1 MVLNNW
7 QMDLN
12 ILIGLFFPIKPL
24 NIYFFKI
31 ILRQGDKPQIKKTYR
46 VTINCYLFIDYQE
59 YGQYRKLMPH
69 LHVLSISWQGFIEQA
84 QQLQIM

>member
-1 MVLNNW
+1 
-7 QMDLN
+7 MDLYIFN
-12 ILIGLFFPIKPL
+12 KPFFIKPL
-24 NIYFFKI
+24 DIYFFQT
-31 ILRQGDKPQIKKTYR
+31 ILRQGDKPQIKKIYH
-46 VTINCYLFIDYQE
+46 VTINCCVFIGYQE